1 MPVLSTSPANTMN
14 IYTLWMTKFGALSP
28 LTQVAIM
35 VGMATISSDILAV
48 LAFFVI
54 GLRTPYHVAGV
65 TTAIVVLVS
74 VPLGAFLVGLNF
86 KLKQLAAQLDLE
98 SRRDDL
104 TGLLNRAEFYV
115 QAQGLFLAARPM
127 DSAGALLYIDADHF
141 KAIND
146 RFGHAAG
153 DEVIHEI
160 GRVIRANIGA
170 RDLAARIG
178 GEEFT
183 VFLADADLGRANWI
197 SHKIL
202 MATRTIGRELGLDTT
217 AITVSIGIALH
228 EPGQSLEETLGVADK
243 YLYSA
248 KHQGRNRVVY
258 G

>member
-1 MPVLSTSPANTMN
+1 MN
-14 IYTLWMTKFGALSP
+14 IYNLWMTKFGALSP
-28 LTQVAIM
+28 LKQVAIM
-35 VGMATISSDILAV
+35 VGMATISADTLAV
-48 LAFFVI
+48 AAFFVI
-54 GLRTPYHVAGV
+54 GLETPHRVAAV

-74 VPLGAFLVGLNF
+74 LPLGAFLIGLNY
-86 KLKQLAAQLDLE
+86 KLKQLAEQLDLE

-104 TGLLNRAEFYV
+104 TGLLNRAEFYLETQRV
-115 QAQGLFLAARPM
+115 FTVSRPI

-153 DEVIHEI
+153 DGVIHEI
-160 GRVIRANIGA
+160 GRVIKSSISE

-183 VFLADADLGRANWI
+183 VFLTDADLGRANWI
-197 SHKIL
+197 AHKIL
-202 MATRTIGRELGLDTT
+202 IATRNIGKDLGLDRTT
-217 AITVSIGIALH
+217 ITVSIGISLH
-228 EPGQSLEETLGVADK
+228 APGQSLEETLAIADR

>member
-1 MPVLSTSPANTMN
+1 MN

-28 LTQVAIM
+28 LRQVAIM
-35 VGMATISSDILAV
+35 VGMATISSDILAA
-48 LAFFVI
+48 LAFYVI
-54 GLRTPYHVAGV
+54 GLQTPYRVVGV
-65 TTAIVVLVS
+65 TTVIVVLVS
-74 VPLGAFLVGLNF
+74 LPLGAFLIGLNF

-104 TGLLNRAEFYV
+104 TGLLNRAEFYL
-115 QAQGLFLAARPM
+115 QTQRLFLASRPM

-146 RFGHAAG
+146 RFGHATG

-160 GRVIRANIGA
+160 GQVIKANIGG

-183 VFLADADLGRANWI
+183 VFLTDADLGRANWI

-202 MATRTIGRELGLDTT
+202 IAARTIGRELELDRTPT
-217 AITVSIGIALH
+217 TVSIGIALH
-228 EPGQSLEETLGVADK
+228 EPGQSLEETLAVADK